1 MICQPNWMMY
11 HPIFYFCMGYTLIK
25 KGEKR
30 MKSLNEAV
38 VERLNKFMGERN
50 ITQYKLAQLSG
61 IPFPT
66 IKSIMQR
73 RTKGIT
79 LKTIIMLAD
88 GLGITPSEF
97 INDESFLVEN
107 LELD

>member
-1 MICQPNWMMY
+1 M
-11 HPIFYFCMGYTLIK
+11 K
-25 KGEKR
+25 K
-30 MKSLNEAV
+30 LNDV
-38 VERLNKFMGERN
+38 IVDKLLQIMNKKN

-61 IPFPT
+61 VPFAT

-88 GLGITPSEF
+88 GLGLSGSEF
-97 INDESFLVEN
+97 IDDKDFLIEN
-107 LELD
+107 LDLD

>member
-1 MICQPNWMMY
+1 M
-11 HPIFYFCMGYTLIK
+11 K
-25 KGEKR
+25 KLNDVIVDKLLQTMNEK
-30 MKSLNEAV
+30 
-38 VERLNKFMGERN
+38 N

-61 IPFPT
+61 VPFAT

-88 GLGITPSEF
+88 GLGLTASEF
-97 INDESFLVEN
+97 IEGSDFLVSN
-107 LELD
+107 LDLD

>member
-1 MICQPNWMMY
+1 
-11 HPIFYFCMGYTLIK
+11 
-25 KGEKR
+25 
-30 MKSLNEAV
+30 MKNINEVV
-38 VERLNKFMGERN
+38 VERLCKFMGEQDL
-50 ITQYKLAQLSG
+50 TQYKLAQLSG

-88 GLGITPSEF
+88 GLKITPSEF
-97 INDESFLVEN
+97 LNDDAFLADN
-107 LELD
+107 LELE

>member
-1 MICQPNWMMY
+1 
-11 HPIFYFCMGYTLIK
+11 
-25 KGEKR
+25 
-30 MKSLNEAV
+30 MKTIHDVV
-38 VERLNKFMGERN
+38 VERLCKYMGEQN
-50 ITQYKLAQLSG
+50 LTQYKLAQLSG

-88 GLGITPSEF
+88 RLNIKPSEF
-97 INDESFLVEN
+97 IDDPSFLAEN
-107 LELD
+107 LKLD